1 MALFESPVAAVL
13 ILVLVVLGILF
24 GTGFILGKIEKGRK
38 KDDSVTKESEEE
50 SQQNGENSKDVYLQS
65 LSDAFSG
72 GRSLRV
78 RDVYSLP
85 A

>member
-50 SQQNGENSKDVYLQS
+50 SQQNGEN
-65 LSDAFSG
+65 
-72 GRSLRV
+72 
-78 RDVYSLP
+78 
-85 A
+85 